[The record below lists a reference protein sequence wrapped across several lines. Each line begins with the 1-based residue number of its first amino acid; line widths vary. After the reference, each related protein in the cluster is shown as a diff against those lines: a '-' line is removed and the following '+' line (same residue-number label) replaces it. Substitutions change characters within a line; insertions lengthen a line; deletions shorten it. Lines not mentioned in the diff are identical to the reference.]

1 MRNIGLRL
9 LAFSILL
16 FIFDM
21 SCEAFTIDSKVEA
34 HELVQQETITT
45 ISLIRNFLDGECSI
59 ESLSNEIGSLNEIK
73 KNYPNWELIEVKE
86 GTIYFQKYIDD
97 ISPLL
102 KANGYFGITTEG
114 VLSIYNGEPKQR
126 QLIQSFFQIDIEKL
140 ESKSIEELT
149 KGIPI
154 QTKEHYV
161 QVIESFKAYLLND
174 KG

>member
-16 FIFDM
+16 FIFDI

-34 HELVQQETITT
+34 HELVPQETITT

-73 KNYPNWELIEVKE
+73 KIYPNWELIEIKE

-114 VLSIYNGEPKQR
+114 VLSIYNGEPKQK

>member
-21 SCEAFTIDSKVEA
+21 SCEAFTINSKVEA

-59 ESLSNEIGSLNEIK
+59 ETLSNEIGSLNEIK
-73 KNYPNWELIEVKE
+73 KNYSNWELIEIKE
-86 GTIYFQKYIDD
+86 GTIYFRKYIDD

-114 VLSIYNGEPKQR
+114 VLSIFNGEPKQK
-126 QLIQSFFQIDIEKL
+126 QLIQSFFQIDVEKL

-161 QVIESFKAYLLND
+161 QVIESFKVYLLND

>member
-1 MRNIGLRL
+1 
-9 LAFSILL
+9 
-16 FIFDM
+16 M

>member
-1 MRNIGLRL
+1 MRNLGLRL

-21 SCEAFTIDSKVEA
+21 SYEAFTIDSKVEA
-34 HELVQQETITT
+34 HNVVQQETITT

-59 ESLSNEIGSLNEIK
+59 ESLSNEIGNLNEIK
-73 KNYPNWELIEVKE
+73 EVYPNWDLIEIKE
-86 GTIYFQKYIDD
+86 GTIYLQKYIDD

-114 VLSIYNGEPKQR
+114 VLSIYNGEPKQK